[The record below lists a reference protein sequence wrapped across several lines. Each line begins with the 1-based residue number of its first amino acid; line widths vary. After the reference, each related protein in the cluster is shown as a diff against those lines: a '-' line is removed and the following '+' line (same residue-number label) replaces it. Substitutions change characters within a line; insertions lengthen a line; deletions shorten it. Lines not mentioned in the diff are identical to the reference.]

1 MKKLILTITALLFLT
16 ACQERPNVSEIEA
29 KLEQKKPIETSTEMN
44 SSPTDALKALDQ
56 TLAGNK
62 YLTAKEV
69 KFETVAYNYELPEAI
84 KQVCG
89 FDNQK
94 IDKETG
100 QPINF
105 CTEIDIKLAKIDPIW
120 IEQVVNKKITDDD
133 SPKLLKFKQTL
144 DGFVDEHLTFINE
157 LKESAKENNEEF
169 ISAPLYSWTA
179 VPEILPSV
187 NNVVQIVIN
196 SDTYMGGAHGMPSAE
211 YLMFDMD
218 LQSQIALSDV
228 LEKNKEKEFYELV
241 NTSFKNYLK
250 NELQLSPREMKEYQ
264 QSWEF
269 TLSENFYFDEK
280 GLVLVYQPYQMG
292 SFAQGFIEL
301 KLPYDELVKQN
312 ILKPAYLPK

>member
-1 MKKLILTITALLFLT
+1 MKKIALTITTLLCLT

-29 KLEQKKPIETSTEMN
+29 KLEQKKPIETTTEN
-44 SSPTDALKALDQ
+44 KPSPTDALKALDQ
-56 TLAGNK
+56 TLSANK
-62 YLTAKEV
+62 VLSAKEI
-69 KFETVAYNYELPEAI
+69 KFETVSYNYELPEAM

-89 FDNQK
+89 FDGQK

-100 QPINF
+100 EAIRF
-105 CTEIDIKLAKIDPIW
+105 CTEIDIKLAKIDPMW
-120 IEQVVNKKITDDD
+120 IEQIVNKKITGDD
-133 SPKLLKFKQTL
+133 SPKLLKFKQNV
-144 DGFVDEHLTFINE
+144 DDFVDEHLTYIHE
-157 LKESAKENNEEF
+157 LKEYAKENNEEF

-187 NNVVQIVIN
+187 NNVAQIVIN
-196 SDTYMGGAHGMPSAE
+196 SDTYMGGAHGMPNAE
-211 YLMFDMD
+211 YLIFDMD

-228 LEKNKEKEFYELV
+228 LEKNKENEFHELAI
-241 NTSFKNYLK
+241 TSFKTYLK
-250 NELQLSPREMKEYQ
+250 DELQLSPKEVKEYQ